1 MSEDVLCPRCA
12 HPFRPGRAS
21 TAVCPA
27 CSQFFSV
34 PASNLGATL
43 TVVEGAEAGRSFFL
57 GCSLTLGSSD
67 TNLIQLFD
75 DDCSP
80 VHTRLIVRSDRV
92 EFVDLKS
99 RDGTLVNGER
109 RVEGTLVP
117 GDELQVGRT
126 RLRFEVGHRPGT
138 LGQPCPPFQAPAGPP
153 RRASIVAELP
163 SHPDSQLFEPPA
175 VEEPGAG
182 RLEKRFR
189 KLRMVYA
196 ANEAI
201 SEITDL
207 DRLLERILDVVLD
220 VVPADRGALLLKA
233 DGIPRQQAVRSRPGA
248 APFLAEDISQ
258 SIVSRVLSEGVSLLT
273 EDPLQDDRFEAKG
286 TFISKGVRSALCTP
300 LIHREEIFGVF
311 YLDSTCE
318 AGAFDTDDLE
328 ALLAI
333 SRQAAISLE
342 NARLLERSR
351 EEAVIRNNLER
362 YLPAPLVEQVL
373 RGTVSLEPGG
383 KAATVTVLF
392 TDLRGFTAMSAGLAP
407 AEVVR
412 IMNAYF
418 EEMVDVVFRFGGT
431 LDKYIGD
438 ALMAVWGV
446 PVARPDDALQAVRCA
461 VEMLARLERFNLE
474 TADRSSPRLTMGVGI
489 NSGEVIVGNLGAR
502 RRMEY
507 TSIGATVNLASRLE
521 GLNKELGTS
530 ILLGPATYEQVRE
543 KIQAKP
549 MGATRVKGLQ
559 EPVPVYCV
567 GAVAPPVA
575 PGPERRTTVRP
586 RLSALAACTLGGESR
601 PIKGVVLDLSSGG
614 AGLALRTA
622 VPVGTAIR
630 IRVLDGG
637 GTEVVV
643 LEGAAVWCES
653 AQSKLGKNYHRV
665 GVKFDSPLPG
675 VEAIIDRLA
684 ARGGGAE
691 AHPRDQGGCGE
702 RP

>member
-1 MSEDVLCPRCA
+1 M
-12 HPFRPGRAS
+12 
-21 TAVCPA
+21 CPA
-27 CSQFFSV
+27 CAQFFSI
-34 PASNLGATL
+34 PASGLGATL
-43 TVVEGAEAGRSFFL
+43 TVLDGPETGRSFFL

-67 TNLIQLFD
+67 TNLVQLLD
-75 DDCSP
+75 EECSA
-80 VHTRLIVRSDRV
+80 VHTRLIVRADRV

-99 RDGTLVNGER
+99 RGGTLVNGER
-109 RVEGTLVP
+109 RAEGTLAP
-117 GDELQVGRT
+117 GDELQLGRT
-126 RLRFEVGHRPGT
+126 RLRFDLGRRPAAFVE
-138 LGQPCPPFQAPAGPP
+138 PRRPFLAPAGPS
-153 RRASIVAELP
+153 RHASIVAELP

-175 VEEPGAG
+175 AEEPGDG
-182 RLEKRFR
+182 KLEKRFR

-201 SEITDL
+201 SEITDV
-207 DRLLERILDVVLD
+207 DRLLERILDVVLN
-220 VVPADRGALLLKA
+220 VVPADRGALLLRA
-233 DGIPRQQAVRSRPGA
+233 DGIPTQQAVRSRPGA
-248 APFLAEDISQ
+248 APFLAADISQ

-273 EDPLQDDRFEAKG
+273 EDPLQDERFEAKG

-351 EEAVIRNNLER
+351 AEAVIRNNLER

-383 KAATVTVLF
+383 RAATVTVMF

-407 AEVVR
+407 SEVVR

-418 EEMVDVVFRFGGT
+418 EEMVEVVFRFGGT

-461 VEMLARLERFNLE
+461 VEMLARLERFNLD
-474 TADRSSPRLTMGVGI
+474 TAERGSPRLTMGVGI
-489 NSGEVIVGNLGAR
+489 NTGEVIVGNLGAR

-521 GLNKELGTS
+521 SLNKEFGTS
-530 ILLGPATYEQVRE
+530 ILLGPATYEQVRD

-549 MGATRVKGLQ
+549 MGATKVKGLQ
-559 EPVPVYCV
+559 EPVPVFCV
-567 GAVAPPVA
+567 GAVSPPA
-575 PGPERRTTVRP
+575 ATGPERRTTARP
-586 RLSALAACTLGGESR
+586 RLSALASCTLGSE
-601 PIKGVVLDLSSGG
+601 PKPVKGVVLDLSSGG

-622 VPVGTAIR
+622 VAVGTALR

-637 GTEVVV
+637 GAEVVV
-643 LEGAAVWCES
+643 LEGSAVWCET
-653 AQSKLGKNYHRV
+653 AHSKQGKSFHRV
-665 GVKFDSPLPG
+665 GVRFGRPLPE
-675 VEAIIDRLA
+675 VETIIDRLSTAGARA
-684 ARGGGAE
+684 ADGR
-691 AHPRDQGGCGE
+691 
-702 RP
+702 